1 MRWARRGHRPHRN
14 RHNEVGDS
22 KKAPDVADNPPSR
35 LQQPRRI
42 FGQPHQG
49 RCQCSTLRE
58 AEAVSFGQG
67 AVANGV
73 RHVMRAA
80 RRLAAAQL
88 VVNTSCYP
96 ARELQKEA
104 TMPVRIFYVQGNKSI
119 GELEREINKWQISL
133 GPKASVTHISTA
145 MTEHEDEG
153 EGWQTRMTVTIW
165 YEL

>member
-1 MRWARRGHRPHRN
+1 
-14 RHNEVGDS
+14 
-22 KKAPDVADNPPSR
+22 
-35 LQQPRRI
+35 
-42 FGQPHQG
+42 
-49 RCQCSTLRE
+49 
-58 AEAVSFGQG
+58 
-67 AVANGV
+67 
-73 RHVMRAA
+73 MRAA

-88 VVNTSCYP
+88 VVNTSCYR
-96 ARELQKEA
+96 ARDRTAKGSDNASQDILCA
-104 TMPVRIFYVQGNKSI
+104 GNKSI